1 MAGLALCLVNLGHG
15 AGSLL
20 TFGSGVLLIG
30 AASSVYGLARQSYL
44 TEMVPPHM
52 RARALSTLG
61 GTLRVGMFVGPFL
74 GAGAMQLWGLPG
86 AYYVSLAAIALLKKP
101 PSPH

>member
-1 MAGLALCLVNLGHG
+1 MLLAAAATVAGLALCLVDLGRG

-52 RARALSTLG
+52 RARALST
-61 GTLRVGMFVGPFL
+61 TSSSDSARRR
-74 GAGAMQLWGLPG
+74 
-86 AYYVSLAAIALLKKP
+86 I
-101 PSPH
+101 